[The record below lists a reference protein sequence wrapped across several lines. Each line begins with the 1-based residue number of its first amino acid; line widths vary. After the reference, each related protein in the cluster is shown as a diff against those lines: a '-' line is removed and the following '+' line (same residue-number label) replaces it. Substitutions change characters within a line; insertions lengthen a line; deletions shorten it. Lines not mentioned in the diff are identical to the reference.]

1 LATGKRARETD
12 LHPARI
18 AQQEPGAHTH
28 ATETVTMREIAE
40 MFVPK
45 SMYGTLPV
53 RMLPPTRM
61 ATGLAGWGI
70 TAGFGLCWMIGDD
83 SFAYFKSLVVGAPDE
98 E

>member
-1 LATGKRARETD
+1 
-12 LHPARI
+12 
-18 AQQEPGAHTH
+18 
-28 ATETVTMREIAE
+28 
-40 MFVPK
+40 
-45 SMYGTLPV
+45 MYSVLPV

-83 SFAYFKSLVVGAPDE
+83 SFAYFKSLVVAAPDE

>member
-1 LATGKRARETD
+1 MCFAAQKHPHHHTGARRVR
-12 LHPARI
+12 LH
-18 AQQEPGAHTH
+18 QVQ
-28 ATETVTMREIAE
+28 VKMREIAE

-45 SMYGTLPV
+45 SMYSVLPV

-83 SFAYFKSLVVGAPDE
+83 SFAYFKSLVVAAPDE

>member
-1 LATGKRARETD
+1 
-12 LHPARI
+12 
-18 AQQEPGAHTH
+18 
-28 ATETVTMREIAE
+28 MREIAE

-45 SMYGTLPV
+45 SMYSVLPV

-61 ATGLAGWGI
+61 ATGLAVWGI

-83 SFAYFKSLVVGAPDE
+83 SFAYFKSLVVAAPDE

>member
-1 LATGKRARETD
+1 
-12 LHPARI
+12 
-18 AQQEPGAHTH
+18 
-28 ATETVTMREIAE
+28 MREIAE

-45 SMYGTLPV
+45 SMYSVLPV

-83 SFAYFKSLVVGAPDE
+83 SFAYFKSLVVAAPDGCGAE
-98 E
+98 KVRLACLAVAAK